1 MTYLFEESFPHVIFA
16 GFPQN
21 SFPLFRT
28 ILIIIIGIIIIMTM
42 TLIMVL
48 IVIAMMIKILTFLC
62 FEELNGVQPMGTTHC
77 PKF

>member
-1 MTYLFEESFPHVIFA
+1 
-16 GFPQN
+16 
-21 SFPLFRT
+21 
-28 ILIIIIGIIIIMTM
+28 MTM